1 MHELGIARNIV
12 SIVTEHAHGARV
24 KRVSL
29 EVGKLSAIMPDA
41 IVFCFDVCSRNTL
54 LEDATLTISVVEGRG
69 RCRVCN
75 HEMDMDQVFAR
86 CICGSRQVQCIAGEE
101 LLIKEMELI

>member
-12 SIVTEHAHGARV
+12 SVVTEHAHGARV

-41 IVFCFDVCSRNTL
+41 IAFCFDVCSRNTL

-69 RCRVCN
+69 RCRGCN

-86 CICGSRQVQCIAGEE
+86 CICGSRQVQCIAG
-101 LLIKEMELI
+101 KNC